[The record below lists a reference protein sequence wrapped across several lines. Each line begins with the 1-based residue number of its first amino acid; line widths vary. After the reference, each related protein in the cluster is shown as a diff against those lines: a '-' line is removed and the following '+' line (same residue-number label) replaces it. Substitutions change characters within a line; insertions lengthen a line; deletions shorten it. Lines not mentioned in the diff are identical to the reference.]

1 MNVKEFISKTELL
14 CEHCGKDLLTDPAS
28 GIFVT
33 WTIKQKSNNL
43 NEFYHKA

>member
-1 MNVKEFISKTELL
+1 MNVKEFITKTELF

-33 WTIKQKSNNL
+33 CTAKQKL
-43 NEFYHKA
+43 

>member
-1 MNVKEFISKTELL
+1 MNYQNECERIYYQTELF

-33 WTIKQKSNNL
+33 CTAKQKL
-43 NEFYHKA
+43 